1 MDNRIQQI
9 IKLQDKGMKLED
21 IAKELNLKEST
32 LKRSLNKNG
41 YKSVK
46 GIYVKKE
53 EAQITFIEQ
62 EAVKPGKKTKKAENK
77 KEKREIKVER
87 TLKTTNSKTKKPK
100 KDRKIN
106 MTQEDMDKLC
116 EVYDWY
122 LQVKDNN
129 TIKSKKSSNKKD
141 IKLEDIKLS
150 EMKSTNI
157 KVEKSVW
164 EDFERLCS
172 NSQFTKQEIITQAI
186 KDFMKNY
193 KHLI

>member
-77 KEKREIKVER
+77 KEKKEIKVER